1 MGDHEK
7 AIYRGEFPEK
17 WEGGGGG
24 GGGGGL
30 EQFADLTGG
39 LIRQSIL
46 W

>member
-1 MGDHEK
+1 MGEHEK

-17 WEGGGGG
+17 WE
-24 GGGGGL
+24 GGGGL

-46 W
+46 

>member
-24 GGGGGL
+24 GL

-46 W
+46 

>member
-1 MGDHEK
+1 MRDHEK

-17 WEGGGGG
+17 WE
-24 GGGGGL
+24 GGGL

-46 W
+46 